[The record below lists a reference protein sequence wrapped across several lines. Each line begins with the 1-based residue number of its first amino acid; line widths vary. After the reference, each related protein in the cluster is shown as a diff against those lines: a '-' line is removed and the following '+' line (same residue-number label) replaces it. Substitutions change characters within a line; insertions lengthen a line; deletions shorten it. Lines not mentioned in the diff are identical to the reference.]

1 MMTSLRSSPSKSSAP
16 SDGCETSTVFADS
29 VPSME
34 TTTEDVTIG
43 DRSAVY
49 TRPAG
54 AGRWPGVVMLHEGY
68 GINEVLRRQ
77 AQRLASAGYLV
88 VAPDLL
94 GDGQRYDA
102 LKGALESLTAREGT
116 QFEVI
121 ARAQEWVGGQ
131 RECNGKVGV
140 IGFGLGAGYALAVAG
155 SGFDAAAINYAVIP
169 DDADEVLRGACPI
182 VGSYGAKDRLSGG
195 VTRLA
200 AALEAQHIDYDLKVY
215 RKAGHSF
222 LNDTPVGPV
231 LLRPLMKVAGVGPE
245 RESADHAWGRIES
258 FFGRHLH

>member
-1 MMTSLRSSPSKSSAP
+1 
-16 SDGCETSTVFADS
+16 
-29 VPSME
+29 ME
-34 TTTEDVTIG
+34 TTTEDVTID

-102 LKGALESLTAREGT
+102 LKGALESLTARKGI

-121 ARAQEWVGGQ
+121 TQARTWVTGQ

-140 IGFGLGAGYALAVAG
+140 VGFGLGAGYALAVAG
-155 SGFDAAAINYAVIP
+155 SGFDAAAVNYAVIP
-169 DDADEVLRGACPI
+169 DDLDEVLAGACPI

-195 VTRLA
+195 VTKLA

-222 LNDTPVGPV
+222 LNHARVGPV
-231 LLRPLMKVAGVGPE
+231 LLRPLMKIAGVGPE
-245 RESADHAWGRIES
+245 PESAEHAWGRIEA

>member
-1 MMTSLRSSPSKSSAP
+1 
-16 SDGCETSTVFADS
+16 
-29 VPSME
+29 ME
-34 TTTEDVTIG
+34 TVTEDVTVG
-43 DRSAVY
+43 DRTAVS

-77 AQRLASAGYLV
+77 AQRLASVGYLV

-94 GDGQRYDA
+94 GEGQRYEALKSALDA
-102 LKGALESLTAREGT
+102 LAARKGVP
-116 QFEVI
+116 FEVI
-121 ARAQEWVGGQ
+121 EQAREWVLDQ

-140 IGFGLGAGYALAVAG
+140 LGFGLGGGYAMAVAS
-155 SGFDAAAINYAVIP
+155 SGFDAAAVNYGVIP
-169 DDADEVLRGACPI
+169 DDADELLRGACPI
-182 VGSYGAKDRLSGG
+182 VGSYGAKDRLSSD
-195 VTRLA
+195 VTKLA
-200 AALEAQHIDYDLKVY
+200 SALESLHIDYDLKVY

-245 RESADHAWGRIES
+245 PESAEHAWGRIES
-258 FFGRHLH
+258 FFGRHLR

>member
-1 MMTSLRSSPSKSSAP
+1 
-16 SDGCETSTVFADS
+16 
-29 VPSME
+29 ME

-68 GINEVLRRQ
+68 GINDVLRQQ

-88 VAPDLL
+88 IAPDLL
-94 GDGQRYDA
+94 GNGQRYEA
-102 LKGALESLTAREGT
+102 LKGALESLTTREGT

-121 ARAQEWVGGQ
+121 DQARGWVLSQ
-131 RECNGKVGV
+131 RECHGKIGV

-155 SGFDAAAINYAVIP
+155 SGFDAAAVNYAVIP
-169 DDADEVLRGACPI
+169 DDADDLLRGACPI

-195 VTRLA
+195 VTKLA
-200 AALEAQHIDYDLKVY
+200 SALEAQQIDYDLKVY

-222 LNDTPVGPV
+222 LNDTAAGPV
-231 LLRPLMKVAGVGPE
+231 LLRPLMKIAGVGPE
-245 RESADHAWGRIES
+245 PESAAHAWGRIES